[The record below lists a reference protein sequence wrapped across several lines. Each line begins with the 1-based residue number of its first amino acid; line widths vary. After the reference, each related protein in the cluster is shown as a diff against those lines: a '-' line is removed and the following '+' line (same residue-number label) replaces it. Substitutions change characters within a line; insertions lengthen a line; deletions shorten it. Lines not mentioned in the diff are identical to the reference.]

1 MINSN
6 FKFIAFLLLMLVCS
20 PVLKAQNVYFSYS
33 DGTNGTYSLSDM
45 KRMTFNNSIMNLD
58 LNDGTSYQWNISD
71 IVSFRY
77 NEVTSVG
84 AVLQGLNGLD
94 VKLFP
99 NPNSGSF
106 QLAYNLPKQTNIE
119 VSIYS
124 IDGKLIKTLY
134 KGQQSAGEQLINAA
148 LTEIPKGI
156 YTCRLE
162 ADGFSVNKKMIVN

>member
-1 MINSN
+1 MMIWS
-6 FKFIAFLLLMLVCS
+6 IG
-20 PVLKAQNVYFSYS
+20 LKAQNVYFSYS
-33 DGTNGTYSLSDM
+33 DGTNGAYSLNDV
-45 KRMTFNNSIMNLD
+45 KRMTFNNNIMNLE

-77 NEVTSVG
+77 NEVTGVG
-84 AVLQGLNGLD
+84 ALLQGLNGLD

-119 VSIYS
+119 VSVYS
-124 IDGKLIKTLY
+124 TDGKLIKTIY
-134 KGQQSAGEQLINAA
+134 KGQQSAGEQRINTS

-156 YTCRLE
+156 YTCRIE
-162 ADGFSVNKKMIVN
+162 ADGFAVNKKMMVN